1 LSLLQ
6 LFLLVGFGFFTWFAV
21 KLLRQRRYNKL
32 FLKPLSQDWISI
44 LEKNVALYS
53 KLPDGLQKELHG
65 HVQQFLDKKEFLG
78 KDLRVTDEIK
88 LTIAGNACLLLLQGK
103 KRKFEKFKTIIVYP
117 NTFMSKE
124 VKYDGSLAHQEYSAR
139 AGESWVRGPIVL
151 SWKDTLKGSRKAGD
165 GCNVVLHEFA
175 HKLDEQNDIMDG
187 LPILREKSDYEEWRD
202 VFRKEYDALVKRAKR
217 RKNKILDEYGTTSPP
232 EFFAVATESFFEKP
246 KRMQKK
252 LPDLYAQLKKFYQVD
267 PATWP
272 R

>member
-1 LSLLQ
+1 M
-6 LFLLVGFGFFTWFAV
+6 
-21 KLLRQRRYNKL
+21 
-32 FLKPLSQDWISI
+32 
-44 LEKNVALYS
+44 
-53 KLPDGLQKELHG
+53 LQKELHG

-88 LTIAGNACLLLLQGK
+88 LTIAGNACLLLLQGN
-103 KRKFEKFKTIIVYP
+103 KRRFENFKTIIVYP
-117 NTFMSKE
+117 NTFMSNE
-124 VKYDGSLAHQEYSAR
+124 VKYDGSLEHQEYSAR

-217 RKNKILDEYGTTSPP
+217 RKNKVLDEYGTTSPP

-246 KRMQKK
+246 RRMQKK

-267 PATWP
+267 PTTWL